1 MVKVWLLAACLSLS
15 GCAGLTGTV
24 LDAGLGAV
32 GLGDKGSGLH
42 VDTELVN
49 GDKSQAIQV
58 GETLQAGQK
67 FDEVDLTNSQM
78 SVTSNT
84 EQGKRDIT
92 TDHYTEGI
100 PYWQAGLG
108 GILFLL
114 VGVFLPQL
122 VIKRK

>member
-1 MVKVWLLAACLSLS
+1 MKKYLLLGCIALS
-15 GCAGLTGTV
+15 GCAGLTGVAT
-24 LDAGLGAV
+24 DAALGAV
-32 GLGDKGSGLH
+32 GLGKDKSGLH
-42 VDTELVN
+42 VDTEIVA

-108 GILFLL
+108 GILFLML
-114 VGVFLPQL
+114 GVFMPQL
-122 VIKRK
+122 IIKRK

>member
-1 MVKVWLLAACLSLS
+1 MKKYLLVGCIALS
-15 GCAGLTGTV
+15 GCTGLTGVAT
-24 LDAGLGAV
+24 DAALGAV
-32 GLGDKGSGLH
+32 GLGKDKSGLQ
-42 VDTELVN
+42 VDTEIVA

-114 VGVFLPQL
+114 LGVFMPQL
-122 VIKRK
+122 IIKRK

>member
-1 MVKVWLLAACLSLS
+1 MKKYLLVGCLALS
-15 GCAGLTGTV
+15 GCAGFTGVAT
-24 LDAGLGAV
+24 DAALSAV
-32 GLGDKGSGLH
+32 GLGSDKGGLQ
-42 VDTELVN
+42 VDTEIVA

-67 FDEVDLTNSQM
+67 FDEVDLTNSHM

-108 GILFLL
+108 GILFLM
-114 VGVFLPQL
+114 VGIFLPQL

>member
-1 MVKVWLLAACLSLS
+1 MKKYLLLGCIALS
-15 GCAGLTGTV
+15 GCAGLTGVAT
-24 LDAGLGAV
+24 DAALGAV
-32 GLGDKGSGLH
+32 GLGKDKGGLQF
-42 VDTELVN
+42 DTEIVA

-58 GETLQAGQK
+58 GKTLQAGQK

-84 EQGKRDIT
+84 EQGKRDIV

-108 GILFLL
+108 GILFLML
-114 VGVFLPQL
+114 GVFMPQL
-122 VIKRK
+122 TVKRK

>member
-1 MVKVWLLAACLSLS
+1 MKKYLLVGCIALS
-15 GCAGLTGTV
+15 GCTGLTGVAT
-24 LDAGLGAV
+24 DAALGAV
-32 GLGDKGSGLH
+32 GLGKDKSGLQ
-42 VDTELVN
+42 VDTEIVA

-108 GILFLL
+108 GVLFLML
-114 VGVFLPQL
+114 GVFMPQL
-122 VIKRK
+122 IIKRK